1 MKKHIY
7 RAVDVKALN
16 LDELRE
22 IMLRQSHQI
31 LQPQ

>member
-16 LDELRE
+16 LDEFRGDALAGSGKRG
-22 IMLRQSHQI
+22 RK
-31 LQPQ
+31 